1 MYTLH
6 DGDLSLRYFA
16 KATKNLTDDDASS
29 RKTSWSVFLPG
40 PSAFHDLYMVL
51 ASAWSVEFTKI
62 KSLPSSEQ
70 QLSIMDD
77 DRL

>member
-1 MYTLH
+1 MMHPAGKHHGL
-6 DGDLSLRYFA
+6 F
-16 KATKNLTDDDASS
+16 
-29 RKTSWSVFLPG
+29 FLPG
-40 PSAFHDLYMVL
+40 PLALHDLYMVL